1 MCMKR
6 KCMEHENKGVLDR
19 KVILE
24 SSQHESTYLSLSLSS
39 CLIIC
44 VIYKYL
50 GSHKLT

>member
-19 KVILE
+19 KVME
-24 SSQHESTYLSLSLSS
+24 SSQHESIYLSLSLSS
-39 CLIIC
+39 CLMIC